1 MAKRAN
7 TIFHDEELLVTLP
20 SASFLVHV
28 DDNNATWTKKW
39 VGSKV
44 DWAWQEP
51 EGFYLCELKDPECK
65 GALLHPQPTGKPS
78 HADITINKLIGETFP
93 DEFAANVRDTL
104 ANQPHAKAATN
115 IRYIVVAAISHSNF
129 MSAVAMTAG
138 DIIKRDLAK
147 MQIDIPVVV
156 LNIAE
161 WNAQL
166 APRKLDRVL

>member
-1 MAKRAN
+1 M
-7 TIFHDEELLVTLP
+7 VTLP
-20 SASFLVHV
+20 NASFLVHV
-28 DDNNATWTKKW
+28 DDNNATWTKDW

-65 GALLHPQPTGKPS
+65 GALSHPLPAGTLS
-78 HADITINKLIGETFP
+78 HTDITIKKLIGETFP
-93 DEFAANVRDTL
+93 NEFAANVRDTL
-104 ANQPHAKAATN
+104 VNQPHSKAATN

-138 DIIKRDLAK
+138 DMIRRDLAQMK
-147 MQIDIPVVV
+147 IDIPVVV
-156 LNIAE
+156 VNIDE

-166 APRKLDRVL
+166 APRKLERIV